1 MTSRRIY
8 GVACLVLPLFSL
20 IFMAT
25 IFGNG
30 RLENLPVGVV
40 DHDNTS
46 ASRNI
51 IRKVAA
57 TPALSVTHHYA
68 NESEAR
74 KDVQRKVI
82 YGYLVIPSGFA
93 SKVGNNQ
100 AVTLCYYYHNALLGV
115 GGELRSTFERLLK
128 QLSVQPIALEAIGW
142 GEDKRA
148 VTSFLMPVTEEVFPV
163 YNSER
168 NYSVYLSQ
176 PFYFVF
182 LQILLLLVTTFA
194 LGSETKWGTT
204 KEWLQTAQGN
214 IVVAVVGKLLPYTLI
229 FVGMGLLGNQFFLRW
244 MQPDLSVSLWA
255 MNGLMVL
262 FILATQ
268 ALALFLYSVF
278 PVLALVISAV
288 SMVGSLG
295 ATLSGV
301 TFPVVFMNTP
311 VYVVSFLF
319 PIRHFVEAEQTLLY
333 LHGSFADCWMSV
345 VSLLLFLL
353 PPLLLLPRLKSV
365 LIRNNDETGE

>member
-100 AVTLCYYYHNALLGV
+100 VVTLCYYYHNALLGV

-194 LGSETKWGTT
+194 LGSETKWCTT

-229 FVGMGLLGNQFFLRW
+229 FIGMGLLGNQFFLRW
-244 MQPDLSVSLWA
+244 MQPDLSVSLWV

-301 TFPVVFMNTP
+301 TFPVVFMDTP

-365 LIRNNDETGE
+365 LIRNNDEIGR

>member
-1 MTSRRIY
+1 MTSRCIY
-8 GVACLVLPLFSL
+8 GAACLVLPLFSL
-20 IFMAT
+20 VFMAT
-25 IFGNG
+25 NFGNG

-57 TPALSVTHHYA
+57 TPALSVPHHYA

-100 AVTLCYYYHNALLGV
+100 VVTLCYYYHNALLGV

-214 IVVAVVGKLLPYTLI
+214 IVVAVVGKLLPYTFI
-229 FVGMGLLGNQFFLRW
+229 FIGMGLLGNLLFLRW
-244 MQPDLSVSLWA
+244 MQPNLSVSLWA

-262 FILATQ
+262 FILSTQ

-301 TFPVVFMNTP
+301 TFPVVFMDTP

-365 LIRNNDETGE
+365 LIRNNDETGM

>member
-100 AVTLCYYYHNALLGV
+100 EVTLCYYYHNALLGV
-115 GGELRSTFERLLK
+115 GGEVRSTFERLLK

-194 LGSETKWGTT
+194 LGSETKWCTT

-229 FVGMGLLGNQFFLRW
+229 FIGMGLLGNQFFLRW

-255 MNGLMVL
+255 MNALMVL

-278 PVLALVISAV
+278 PVLVLVISAV

-301 TFPVVFMNTP
+301 TFPVVFMDTP

>member
-82 YGYLVIPSGFA
+82 YGYLVIPSEFA

-100 AVTLCYYYHNALLGV
+100 EVTLCYYYHNALLGV

-176 PFYFVF
+176 PFYYVF

-214 IVVAVVGKLLPYTLI
+214 IVVAVVGKLLPYTFI
-229 FVGMGLLGNQFFLRW
+229 FIGMGLLGNLLFLRW
-244 MQPDLSVSLWA
+244 MQPNLSVSLWA

-301 TFPVVFMNTP
+301 TFPVVFMDTP